1 MKVELYY
8 FEGCPNHKPALA
20 CVQSVLIE
28 QGIAAE
34 VTEIEVPDA
43 ETAKA
48 VGFLGSPTIR
58 VNGLDIDPASRAA
71 IDTGFA
77 CRRYAEGLPSED
89 MIRAALREAQGQ
101 TR

>member
-34 VTEIEVPDA
+34 VTEIEVP
-43 ETAKA
+43 ER
-48 VGFLGSPTIR
+48 GNRQGC
-58 VNGLDIDPASRAA
+58 GLSRLSYYP
-71 IDTGFA
+71 
-77 CRRYAEGLPSED
+77 R
-89 MIRAALREAQGQ
+89 
-101 TR
+101 